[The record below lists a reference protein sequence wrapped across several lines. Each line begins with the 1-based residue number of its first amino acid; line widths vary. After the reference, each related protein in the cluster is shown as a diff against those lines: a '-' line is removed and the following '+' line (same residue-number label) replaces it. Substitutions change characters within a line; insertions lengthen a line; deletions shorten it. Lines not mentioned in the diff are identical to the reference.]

1 MNETIFFAFP
11 SGALVY
17 QMDETDEIDEISSTI
32 YRFNGEIKIKNISY
46 IKGMGLVGCDR
57 SMLHTSKH
65 IKRKETLET

>member
-17 QMDETDEIDEISSTI
+17 QMGETDEIDETSSTI
-32 YRFNGEIKIKNISY
+32 YRLNGDVKVKNATHR
-46 IKGMGLVGCDR
+46 KGMGLVGCDR

-65 IKRKETLET
+65 IKRKENIET

>member
-1 MNETIFFAFP
+1 
-11 SGALVY
+11 
-17 QMDETDEIDEISSTI
+17 MDETDEIDDINSTI

-57 SMLHTSKH
+57 SMLHTNKH